1 MEGGAVSP
9 GFHPLDARIKYDEK
23 NEQSA
28 EGPTH
33 RVGQERHGLIVGSA
47 PPFCK
52 LPAVRLPPE
61 QPSDD
66 GAQRSCDSAAA
77 THR

>member
-9 GFHPLDARIKYDEK
+9 GFHPLDARIKYDEE

-47 PPFCK
+47 PPFSQAF
-52 LPAVRLPPE
+52 LPEITE
-61 QPSDD
+61 QTGPLASPT
-66 GAQRSCDSAAA
+66 S
-77 THR
+77 